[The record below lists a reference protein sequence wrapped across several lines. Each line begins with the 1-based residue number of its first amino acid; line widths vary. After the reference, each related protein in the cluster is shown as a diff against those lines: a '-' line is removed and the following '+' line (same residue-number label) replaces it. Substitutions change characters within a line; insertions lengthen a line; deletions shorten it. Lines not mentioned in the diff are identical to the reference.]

1 MTYRLQ
7 KLAPG
12 SYDVILDGVIIAS
25 LVRAGAYRRD
35 HVRWIAELL
44 VDGPASERP
53 APFTDQEHTF
63 GTLED
68 ACAWLG
74 VDQIPHGRSI

>member
-12 SYDVILDGVIIAS
+12 SYDVILNGVIIAS
-25 LVRAGAYRRD
+25 LVRTVSYRHDR
-35 HVRWIAELL
+35 VRWLVELL
-44 VDGPASERP
+44 VDLPAGERP
-53 APFTDQEHTF
+53 PPFIEAEHEF
-63 GTLED
+63 NTLEE

-74 VDQIPHGRSI
+74 VPDHPSRIAE

>member
-12 SYDVILDGVIIAS
+12 SYDVILNGVIIAS
-25 LVRAGAYRRD
+25 LVRVEAFRADG
-35 HVRWIAELL
+35 VRWVAELL
-44 VDGPASERP
+44 VDLPRDERP
-53 APFTDQEHTF
+53 APFTESEQTF
-63 GTLED
+63 GTVEE

-74 VDQIPHGRSI
+74 IEPEPND

>member
-12 SYDVILDGVIIAS
+12 SYDVILNGVIIAS
-25 LVRAGAYRRD
+25 LVRVGAFRASG
-35 HVRWIAELL
+35 VKWVAELL
-44 VDGPASERP
+44 VDLPAAERP
-53 APFTDQEHTF
+53 APFTDPEHTF
-63 GTLED
+63 ETMEE

-74 VDQIPHGRSI
+74 ADLPNGRSA